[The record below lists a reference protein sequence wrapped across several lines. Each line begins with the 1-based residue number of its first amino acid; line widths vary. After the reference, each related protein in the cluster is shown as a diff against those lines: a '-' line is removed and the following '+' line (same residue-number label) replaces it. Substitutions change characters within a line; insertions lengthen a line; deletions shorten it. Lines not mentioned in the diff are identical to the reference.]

1 LLHLYNMFFLNNKN
15 MIIELIGT
23 WLIVGFVSAIGWNVA
38 DETVNKPYVDPYLA
52 KKMGTN
58 EKPVAPAAT
67 PESDNK

>member
-1 LLHLYNMFFLNNKN
+1 

-23 WLIVGFVSAIGWNVA
+23 WLIVGFFSAIGWNVA
-38 DETVNKPYVDPYLA
+38 DETVNKPYLDPYLA
-52 KKMGTN
+52 KKMGTT